1 MSNVNFLPPLGKPLY
16 IQAYM
21 PLSKEIRARSVLAI
35 ETPDDLNS
43 QKLGTN
49 IYEETCLTCDNPL
62 DFCPGHDG
70 HLELPIPIYRI
81 HFVKRLIQILN
92 CVCFYCQRLRLPPD
106 DPKYQWIRN
115 LPIDHR
121 LDYLEKQCRAYKYC
135 GMHPKDAEANDES
148 SSSEYSDVP
157 VTDIHGPCKKMFV
170 QFRNEDRDSTFIR
183 AVIRLDNVDYMRHRS
198 NPNWKP
204 ITIGPQDIFDCL
216 QNIEGEALIMMGCNE
231 HNMPVSHMWDVL
243 NIPSLNTRPCHTF
256 AGIGSTK
263 KRIFNDWTKFLRN
276 IVMARNELAS
286 VMKMST
292 EKVTCC
298 HYIFQDIESRNFVS
312 CFRYGYLEKKIRDK
326 HKKRLKLDLKKTN
339 YGAVETAWR
348 NLHKHTAAF
357 HSHRHKKFIQK
368 SSYGK
373 PLMNVEERYK
383 FQKYG
388 RFRANIVARRV
399 DNAGRGVLE
408 GDVNIRLD
416 QVCIPRKEA
425 MNISVKTYVN
435 TWNLKQVQ
443 MWLLNGPY
451 VYPGANYVMMKNG
464 REINLGFHE
473 NRRDIVLSEVLY
485 IRRHLLDGDVVLVGR
500 QPTLHRPSMM
510 SFECVIVEGYAI
522 RLHYAVFPPLGAD
535 CDGDEVNFQVIQ
547 TLEAMAEA
555 REICSVK
562 NNIMKDGKIWIKFIQ
577 NTVISAYLM
586 TKETIYLNEDDVQYI
601 TGFLGLFGLPE
612 PAKPGLWTGHQI
624 LSLLFPPDFTL
635 VTDKLEIRNGQ
646 FTKGEL
652 NDKALN
658 GTDGILHHLYKDYAD
673 HGITM
678 TFIHQ
683 GYLLLQN
690 YLDLFGHSAG
700 YFDCAIDFHH
710 EDEVRNGTAD
720 LQLTEMIR
728 QMEKVQIN
736 ISKINKYV
744 DSLPSCVPNAADA
757 VTENNIRDH
766 MDKITHMSTEAVMKY
781 HEYMNKKYGD
791 QNGVLHMI
799 KSGAKGSP
807 STINQMCGIVGQIYV
822 MYRRYPTTSS
832 HFANGFDS
840 LEAYGFIRGSYSRG
854 LALTGVVTESPSTC
868 ESVVNKNKGT
878 STSGYTIR
886 KLTTCMMGIVINYL
900 NQAVDTNNRIIWS
913 KYGNDGYDSQC
924 MTPTPVKIL
933 SMTPDEIRQTYRINM
948 CINHCMEPEICR
960 EWQILQFE
968 TKTHELCDR
977 MLTDLLALHR
987 QVRMLLS
994 RSPDTTSFTTIR
1006 TPFDFVHLF
1015 HRCQANHPTTD
1026 RVDMHPLMY
1035 IEFTNYFWDKLV
1047 MENLVVA
1054 ENVSFKLL
1062 FFDWLSPHHLMQ
1074 WKFGT
1079 IHVKYLAKEI
1089 VSILARCN
1097 IQPGE
1102 SVGVLATQN
1111 MGEPFAQLTL
1121 KTPHFSGK
1129 FTNVVAGTVR
1139 IANIIDINFCNPLM
1153 TIILKP
1159 HIQSEIDANIFGLSL
1174 VRCYLKDIL
1183 QGYPSYK
1190 FEGSGMDR
1198 ICSIHIAIHKIHTI
1212 QRLVSLRSAVKI
1224 ISTVSSIPLD
1234 VFRVSYMNEPGEWY
1248 IHLKLPLKLAFW
1260 KTTVQGLTN
1269 RVDENVVAENII
1281 YNLCNSV
1288 VIHGIANVE
1297 NFVSEEITIYT
1308 SEGTEKRWS
1317 ISTLGSDLKYVLR
1330 LPEVDTQRTVSNDVT
1345 EMCNIFGMHAARKSL
1360 ENEFL
1365 AIMSGMVDSRH
1376 IKLVSRM
1383 MASDLV
1389 IKGMKIKQVAQN
1401 IPPLQRAAYEQGPKQ
1416 MVEYC
1421 SIAEIDEGKTICGA
1435 ALLNKPMAVGTCFST
1450 DLIPMSPTLYP
1461 DIQNQSDRVPD
1472 HICDYVFSPK
1482 VEGQRYFLVF
1492 FHNRKREKFVGFM
1505 DTNYNFQL
1513 LNADGI
1519 HDDWFNG
1526 TILEG
1531 ILQHQI
1537 FVIYDC
1543 LMTCGNKS
1551 AVLRYDQRIEI
1562 AREVV
1567 FRLADPDSFIHSYP
1581 MGIEEPYAL
1590 PIALRPET
1598 SAYLCRI
1605 GNLQERF
1612 VVKPIFDLSGLQDY
1626 AIKYKD
1632 KLPFAFSGFMFTS
1645 ISAPVYPFQMK
1656 KDMGWK
1662 WDGMGSRVIF
1672 QVTEPSPEV
1681 CLLSHMF
1688 SNHFKAKNK
1697 WPFTTMSMKQVE
1709 HYRPLSGNHYP
1720 IIRIRHEEKMIAFA
1734 RIRTSCPPGN
1744 YECRWHDEA
1753 WQIVQQTTKEPD
1765 SFQKLI
1771 QVLQTIENR
1780 VDMSE
1785 IWLRQKES

>member
-1 MSNVNFLPPLGKPLY
+1 MNNVNNLPPLGKPLY
-16 IQAYM
+16 IQSYM
-21 PLSKEIRARSVLAI
+21 PLSKEIRDRSVLAV

-92 CVCFYCQRLRLPPD
+92 CVCFYCQKLRLPTD

-115 LPIDHR
+115 LPVDIR
-121 LDYLEKQCRAYKYC
+121 LDYLEKQCRQYKYC
-135 GMHPKDAEANDES
+135 GMHPKDAESDETN
-148 SSSEYSDVP
+148 SSEYAEVASK
-157 VTDIHGPCKKMFV
+157 DIHAPCKKMFV
-170 QFRNEDRDSTFIR
+170 QFRNEDRDSTFVR
-183 AVIRLDNVDYMRHRS
+183 AVIRLDNIDYMRHRS
-198 NPNWKP
+198 NANWKP

-216 QNIEGEALIMMGCNE
+216 QNIEGETLVMLGCNE
-231 HNMPVSHMWDVL
+231 NNMPVSHMWDVL
-243 NIPSLNTRPCHTF
+243 NVPSLNTRPCHTF
-256 AGIGSTK
+256 AGIGSSK

-276 IVMARNELAS
+276 IVMARNELRN
-286 VMKMST
+286 VMKLST

-298 HYIFQDIESRNFVS
+298 HYIFQDIESRNFTS

-357 HSHRHKKFIQK
+357 HSHRHQKFIQK

-373 PLMNVEERYK
+373 PLVNVEGRYK

-388 RFRANIVARRV
+388 RFRGNIVARRV

-408 GDVNIRLD
+408 GDVNIQPD

-435 TWNLKQVQ
+435 VWNLKQVQ
-443 MWLLNGPY
+443 TWLLNGPY
-451 VYPGANYVMMKNG
+451 VYPGANYIMMKNG

-473 NRRDIVLSEVLY
+473 NRRDINLSEILY
-485 IRRHLLDGDVVLVGR
+485 IRRHLMNDDVVLVGR

-510 SFECVIVEGYAI
+510 SFRCVIVEGFAI

-547 TLEAMAEA
+547 TLEGMAEA
-555 REICSVK
+555 RELCGVK

-586 TKETIYLNEDDVQYI
+586 TKETVFLNEDDVQYI
-601 TGFLGLFGLPE
+601 TGFMGLFGLPE
-612 PAKPGLWTGHQI
+612 PMRPGLWTGHQI
-624 LSLLFPPDFTL
+624 LSLLFPPDFTM

-646 FTKGEL
+646 FLKGEL

-658 GTDGILHHLYKDYAD
+658 GNDGILHHLYKDYAD
-673 HGITM
+673 HGVTLK
-678 TFIHQ
+678 FIHQ
-683 GYLLLQN
+683 GYLLFQN

-700 YFDCAIDFHH
+700 YFDCAIDYHD
-710 EDEVRNGTAD
+710 EDDVKNGTAN

-736 ISKINKYV
+736 ISKVNKYV
-744 DSLPSCVPNAADA
+744 DSLPSCIPNASDA
-757 VTENNIRDH
+757 ITENNIRDH

-822 MYRRYPTTSS
+822 MYRRFPTTSS
-832 HFANGFDS
+832 HFANGIDS

-854 LALTGVVTESPSTC
+854 LSLTGVVTESPSTC

-878 STSGYTIR
+878 STAGYTIR
-886 KLTTCMMGIVINYL
+886 KLTTCMMGIVIDYL
-900 NQAVDTNNRIIWS
+900 NRAVDTNNRIIWS

-924 MTPTPVKIL
+924 MTPIPVKIL
-933 SMTPDEIRQTYRINM
+933 NMTPEEIVKIYSIEN
-948 CINHCMEPEICR
+948 CDDIVEPEILR
-960 EWQILQFE
+960 EWQSMQYERQTQQICE
-968 TKTHELCDR
+968 K
-977 MLTDLLALHR
+977 MIADLLELHQ

-994 RSPDTTSFTTIR
+994 RSPDTSSFTTIR
-1006 TPFDFVHLF
+1006 APFDFLHLF
-1015 HRCQANHPTTD
+1015 HRCSALYPPAP
-1026 RVDMHPLMY
+1026 RVDMHPLLY
-1035 IEFTNYFWDKLV
+1035 IEFTKYFWDKLV
-1047 MENLVVA
+1047 SEHLVVA
-1054 ENVSFKLL
+1054 ENLSFKLL
-1062 FFDWLSPHHLMQ
+1062 FFDWLSPNNLMK
-1074 WKFGT
+1074 WKFGAVNMKW
-1079 IHVKYLAKEI
+1079 IARQIVEI
-1089 VSILARCN
+1089 LGRSTV
-1097 IQPGE
+1097 QPGE

-1139 IANIIDINFCNPLM
+1139 ISNIIDMNFCNPLM
-1153 TIILKP
+1153 TIVLKS
-1159 HIQSEIDANIFGLSL
+1159 HIQTEMEANIFGLSL
-1174 VRCYLKDIL
+1174 VRCYLKDIIEK
-1183 QGYPSYK
+1183 YPTYK
-1190 FEGSGMDR
+1190 FEGTGMDR
-1198 ICSIHIAIHKIHTI
+1198 VCDIHIAIHKIQTI
-1212 QRLVSLRSAVKI
+1212 QRLISLRSAIKI

-1234 VFRVSYMNEPGEWY
+1234 VFQVSYMNEPGDWF
-1248 IHLKLPLKLAFW
+1248 IRMKLPLKLAFW

-1269 RVDENVVAENII
+1269 KVDENVVAENII

-1288 VIHGIANVE
+1288 VIHGISNVE
-1297 NFVSEEITIYT
+1297 NFVSEEIVIYT
-1308 SEGTEKRWS
+1308 SQGTEKRWS
-1317 ISTLGSDLKYVLR
+1317 ISTLGSDLRYVLR

-1421 SIAEIDEGKTICGA
+1421 SIAEVDEGKTICGA
-1435 ALLNKPMAVGTCFST
+1435 ALLNKPMSVGTCYNT
-1450 DLIPMSPTLYP
+1450 DLLPATSDMFP
-1461 DIQNQSDRVPD
+1461 DIHTQVTEVAD
-1472 HICDYVFSPK
+1472 HICSYVFSPK
-1482 VEGQRYFLVF
+1482 VEGQRHFLVF
-1492 FHNRKREKFVGFM
+1492 YHNRKKEKFVGFM
-1505 DTNYNFQL
+1505 DTSYNLHL
-1513 LNADGI
+1513 LNHEGLHEDY
-1519 HDDWFNG
+1519 FNG

-1531 ILQHQI
+1531 VMQEDMFI
-1537 FVIYDC
+1537 VYDC

-1562 AREVV
+1562 ARELM
-1567 FRLADPDSFIHSYP
+1567 FRMADPESFTVP
-1581 MGIEEPYAL
+1581 FNMGIEESYAL

-1598 SAYLCRI
+1598 SAYLFKI
-1605 GNLQERF
+1605 AHLEKKF
-1612 VVKPIFDLSGLQDY
+1612 HVKPIFDMSGLHHY
-1626 AIKYKD
+1626 AKKW
-1632 KLPFAFSGFMFTS
+1632 KSQLPFACSGFVFTS

-1662 WDGMGSRVIF
+1662 WDDMGST
-1672 QVTEPSPEV
+1672 VTFTLTENKAETKNLS
-1681 CLLSHMF
+1681 LLQHQF
-1688 SNHFKAKNK
+1688 SNSYKAKNK
-1697 WPFTTMSMKQVE
+1697 WPFDMKMKQVE
-1709 HYRPLSGNHYP
+1709 YYRPLSGSYP
-1720 IIRIRHEEKMIAFA
+1720 VLWVKHEEKMMAFA
-1734 RIRTSCPPGN
+1734 RLNTSCAPGN
-1744 YECRWHDEA
+1744 YECRWQNGNWHII
-1753 WQIVQQTTKEPD
+1753 QKTMKEPD
-1765 SFQKLI
+1765 SLLKVT
-1771 QVLQTIENR
+1771 QVIESMEDR
-1780 VDMSE
+1780 VQLTE
-1785 IWLRQKES
+1785 ISCT